1 MADEFKE
8 GEFFTL
14 TDEDGVES
22 EYELIGTCELDGN
35 EYYALVPVGEDEE
48 YVILKVVTDEDGE
61 QSLETIDD
69 DDEFDKVA
77 DIFEDELFAEF
88 DYDDERAEEG
98 NE

>member
-22 EYELIGTCELDGN
+22 EYELIGTCKIDGN
-35 EYYALVPVGEDEE
+35 EYYALVPEGEDEE
-48 YVILKVVTDEDGE
+48 YVILKVVKDEDGE
-61 QSLETIDD
+61 DSLVTIDD

-77 DIFEDELFAEF
+77 DYFEDELFAEF
-88 DYDDERAEEG
+88 DYDEDDPEKG
-98 NE
+98 NG